1 MKWILFAITAISC
14 FVLLSHY
21 FAGINP
27 AVQKAVR
34 SRGESKAKLTDV
46 WTDSLAD
53 RIAPLIEMDE
63 ISALRLKSDLV
74 SLGYTGSPELYN
86 ARAIAQSLISA
97 VPFLALSLISPLFL
111 LVGIICVAYS
121 FQSKKQKLKREIN
134 ARRKAIERELPQFA
148 GTIRQSLTTS
158 RNLVSILQS
167 YRKVCGD
174 ALRKEIDKTLNDIK
188 MGNEELALAAFEQRI
203 NSSKVSEL
211 VRGLISVVHGED
223 QRMYF
228 EMLTHEFIK
237 LENEEV
243 KRAYQERPAK
253 LTANAMLLLLCMVML
268 FLCGMIMGTLG
279 SI

>member
-1 MKWILFAITAISC
+1 MKWILFAITAVSC
-14 FVLLSHY
+14 FVLLSYY

-34 SRGESKAKLTDV
+34 SRGERKAKFTDV
-46 WTDSLAD
+46 WADSLANK
-53 RIAPLIEMDE
+53 IAPLIEMDE
-63 ISALRLKSDLV
+63 ISMVSLKSDLE
-74 SLGYTGSPELYN
+74 SLGYTVTPQLYN
-86 ARAIAQSLISA
+86 ARAISQSVIS
-97 VPFLALSLISPLFL
+97 VIPFLALTLVSPIFL
-111 LVGIICVAYS
+111 LVGIACAIFL
-121 FQSKKQKLKREIN
+121 FQGTKQKIKREIT

-148 GTIRQSLTTS
+148 GTIRQSLITS
-158 RNLVSILQS
+158 RNIVSILQS

-174 ALRKEIDKTLNDIK
+174 ALRKEIDKTLNDVK

-237 LENEEV
+237 SENEEI

-253 LTANAMLLLLCMVML
+253 LTINAMLLMFCMVML
-268 FLCGMIMGTLG
+268 FMCGMIMGTLG
-279 SI
+279 SM